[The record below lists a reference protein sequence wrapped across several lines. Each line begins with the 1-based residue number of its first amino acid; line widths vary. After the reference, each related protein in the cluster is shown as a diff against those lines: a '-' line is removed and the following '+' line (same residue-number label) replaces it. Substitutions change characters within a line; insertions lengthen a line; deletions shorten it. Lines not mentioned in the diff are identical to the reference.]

1 MKGIEGLYTAYN
13 ALIASLEEDNR
24 LAIDVDALIDDVKKE
39 VDVHSASL
47 EWYIR
52 FALRAAAEVSL
63 YNAGYRSVVKGTGI
77 FVNPKNCKKPEYL
90 AKMFNNA
97 KLSEEQKK
105 KVVEMLIWTIKEAG
119 CEGQMFIDF
128 ETGQIA
134 VGITTAELIA
144 LLKKDAGRDDE

>member
-1 MKGIEGLYTAYN
+1 MKGIDGLYTAYN

-24 LAIDVDALIDDVKKE
+24 LAINVDTLMDDVKKE

-77 FVNPKNCKKPEYL
+77 FVNPHNCNKPEYL
-90 AKMFNNA
+90 ARMFNNA
-97 KLSEEQKK
+97 VLSEEQKK
-105 KVVEMLIWTIKEAG
+105 KVVEMLKGAIKESG

-128 ETGQIA
+128 DTGKISE
-134 VGITTAELIA
+134 GITTEQLIS
-144 LLKKDAGRDDE
+144 LLEEDAKAI